1 VRQIGRTA
9 RREGEARNPV
19 LDLRRRDFITLIA
32 GAAAA
37 WPRAVRAQQPAMPT
51 VGYLFS
57 GVQQGGSADLA
68 AAFRK
73 GLSEEGYVEGQN
85 VAIEYVWAEGRY
97 ERLPALA
104 ANLVGRQ
111 VTVIAV
117 GGGTGPILAVKAA
130 TSKIPIVFL
139 TGTDP
144 IVDGL
149 VTSFNRP
156 GGNLTGVY
164 VLFNELVA
172 KQLQVLHELL
182 PAVDTIAIL
191 DNSPNPSSELRWREM
206 QKAALTLGVKVQSL
220 RASTE
225 RDVDA
230 AFARLVEQ
238 RAGALIIAPDTFLTS
253 RRDQILA
260 LAARHALPVMAAF
273 REYPAAGGLMSYGPN
288 LTDGYRQLGVFAG
301 RVLKGAKPAE
311 LPVEQSTKVNFVMN
325 MKTAQMLGLSFPI
338 TLLGRADEVIE

>member
-1 VRQIGRTA
+1 
-9 RREGEARNPV
+9 V
-19 LDLRRRDFITLIA
+19 LDLRRREFITLL
-32 GAAAA
+32 GGVVAAT
-37 WPRAVRAQQPAMPT
+37 WPLVSRAQQPALPV

-57 GVQQGGSADLA
+57 GAQQGGSAEVA
-68 AAFRK
+68 TAFRK

-85 VAIEYVWAEGRY
+85 VAIEYAWAQGHY
-97 ERLPALA
+97 EQLPALA
-104 ANLVGRQ
+104 AKLAGRQ
-111 VTVIAV
+111 VAVIAV
-117 GGGTGPILAVKAA
+117 GGGTAPILAAKAA

-144 IVDGL
+144 VIDGL

-182 PAVDTIAIL
+182 PAAETIAIL
-191 DNSPNPSSELRWREM
+191 DNQPNPSSDLRWREM
-206 QKAALTLGVKVQSL
+206 QKAALTLGVKVHALS
-220 RASTE
+220 AGTE
-225 RDVDA
+225 SEVDL
-230 AFARLVEQ
+230 AFARAAEQ
-238 RAGALIIAPDTFLTS
+238 RAGALIVAPDTFLSS

-288 LTDGYRQLGVFAG
+288 LTNGYRQLGVFAG

-311 LPVEQSTKVNFVMN
+311 LPVEQSTKVDFVIN
-325 MKTAQMLGLSFPI
+325 LKTAQMLGLSFPI

>member
-1 VRQIGRTA
+1 
-9 RREGEARNPV
+9 V
-19 LDLRRRDFITLIA
+19 LDLRRRDFITLLG

-57 GVQQGGSADLA
+57 GAQQGGSVDLA

-73 GLSEEGYVEGQN
+73 GLSEEGYAEGQN
-85 VAIEYVWAEGRY
+85 VAIEYAWAEGDY
-97 ERLPALA
+97 DRLPALA
-104 ANLVGRQ
+104 ANLAGRQ
-111 VTVIAV
+111 VTLIAV
-117 GGGTGPILAVKAA
+117 GGGTGPILAAKAA
-130 TSKIPIVFL
+130 SSKIPIVFL

-144 IVDGL
+144 IIDGL

-182 PAVDTIAIL
+182 PAVETIAIL
-191 DNSPNPSSELRWREM
+191 DNSPNPSSDLRWREM
-206 QKAALTLGVKVQSL
+206 QKAALTLGIKVQSL
-220 RASTE
+220 NASTV
-225 RDVDA
+225 RDVNL
-230 AFARLVEQ
+230 AFERLVEQ
-238 RAGALIIAPDTFLTS
+238 GAGALIIAPDTFLTS

-288 LTDGYRQLGVFAG
+288 LVDGYRQLGVFAG
-301 RVLKGAKPAE
+301 RVLKGARPAD
-311 LPVEQSTKVNFVMN
+311 LPVEQSTKVDFVIN
-325 MKTAQMLGLSFPI
+325 LKTAYTLGLTFPLPLI
-338 TLLGRADEVIE
+338 GRADEVIE